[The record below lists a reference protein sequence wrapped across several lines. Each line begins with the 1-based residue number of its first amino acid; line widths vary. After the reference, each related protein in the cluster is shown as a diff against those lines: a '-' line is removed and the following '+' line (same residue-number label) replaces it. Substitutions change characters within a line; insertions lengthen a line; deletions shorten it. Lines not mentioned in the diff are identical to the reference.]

1 MASRPHTIELHR
13 DAFDLVSREA
23 ERRGVTPDQV
33 VEEIIRSDLAVI
45 HRGDLDPVLRRAADL
60 RTTLPRFDGVV
71 LAREARADL
80 QARGA

>member
-1 MASRPHTIELHR
+1 MASRPHTIELKP

-33 VEEIIRSDLAVI
+33 VEEIIRTDLAVVG
-45 HRGDLDPVLRRAADL
+45 GDLDAVLNRAAAL
-60 RTTLPRFDGVV
+60 RSTLPSLDGVV
-71 LAREARADL
+71 VAREPRADL